1 MKRYFP
7 LLIAAASFCLVTP
20 LVAND
25 QFNQGM
31 QQGSASKGQGAS
43 AIQGFKPAEVIPGY
57 TGSPP
62 ESGYYGGVTSSGV
75 DMTSPGSTAL
85 NTSEAGKTIT
95 ESILNTPPD
104 NKPSLDAPFISEGL
118 AMKDKA
124 ETITGGG
131 FSGCVDQPASFTEI
145 TTHQCLRDTKIEQYC
160 TRTAT
165 LGYEGSTEYD
175 IRVVEYEL
183 YDLPAWEE
191 NGDIVVAVTPQ
202 ISGEI
207 TEATYSWSN
216 GSGNKPRFYMTIS
229 FLGNN
234 VQWHQKGTYN
244 NVSFKPVPSSL
255 TAGVPF
261 TSRHP
266 VNDG

>member
-1 MKRYFP
+1 M
-7 LLIAAASFCLVTP
+7 
-20 LVAND
+20 
-25 QFNQGM
+25 
-31 QQGSASKGQGAS
+31 
-43 AIQGFKPAEVIPGY
+43 
-57 TGSPP
+57 
-62 ESGYYGGVTSSGV
+62 TSSGV
-75 DMTSPGSTAL
+75 DMTSPGSSAL

-131 FSGCVDQPASFTEI
+131 FAGCVDQPASFTEI

-175 IRVVEYEL
+175 VRVVEYEL
-183 YDLPAWEE
+183 SELPSWEE
-191 NGDIVVAVTPQ
+191 NGNIVVAVTPQ

-207 TEATYSWSN
+207 TEATYSGVTPSVTN
-216 GSGNKPRFYMTIS
+216 R
-229 FLGNN
+229 
-234 VQWHQKGTYN
+234 
-244 NVSFKPVPSSL
+244 VSI
-255 TAGVPF
+255 
-261 TSRHP
+261 
-266 VNDG
+266 